1 MHRLHLCD
9 PRGAVSI
16 TKRSSVATLK
26 LSGHTARLAAVAVKP
41 PTQRSN
47 TPDCGGRRGVVVSDL
62 SQRGVVD
69 VEQLSG
75 RHVT

>member
-1 MHRLHLCD
+1 MDR
-9 PRGAVSI
+9 A
-16 TKRSSVATLK
+16 AFN
-26 LSGHTARLAAVAVKP
+26 TALLPSPLAAVAVKP